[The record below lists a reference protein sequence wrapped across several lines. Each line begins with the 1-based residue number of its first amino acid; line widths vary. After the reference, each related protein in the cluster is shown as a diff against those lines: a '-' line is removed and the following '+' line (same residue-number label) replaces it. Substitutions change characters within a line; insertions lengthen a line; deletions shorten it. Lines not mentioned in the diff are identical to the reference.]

1 MKQLFDFEEI
11 RPFHD
16 EEVPGV
22 IKSLLTEEGF
32 RHAVDFVLP
41 GIDYEEF
48 SRQMAS
54 FSNKRDFQTKLVSP
68 FVHEL
73 GKKSTTSLTLGG
85 VKNLSPS
92 GSYTYISNHRDII
105 LDASFLNI
113 LLLDAGFDTSE
124 VAIGDNLLI
133 YPWISNLVRLNKS
146 FIVNRDV
153 TGRKMLDIS
162 RRLSAYIHFVIK
174 VKHQSIW
181 IAQREGR
188 AKNSDD
194 KTQESV
200 IKMLNLGGANEDV
213 CANIRSLN
221 IVPVS
226 ISYEYDPC
234 DYLKAKEFQLKRDNP
249 EYKKTPHD
257 DLLNMETGLLGF
269 KGRVH
274 FQLTGCIND
283 QLDCICSCQ
292 DKIEEINLIAQTIDN
307 NIHCNY
313 QIFPVNY
320 IAYDLQ
326 TGQNRFVENYTSRE
340 KEEFLHYLK
349 KQIGKIQLPAKD
361 EEFLNGK
368 MLEMYANPLKNKLK
382 ANCKT
387 A

>member
-32 RHAVDFVLP
+32 KHAVNFVIP

-48 SRQMAS
+48 SRQMTS
-54 FSNKRDFQTKLVSP
+54 FSNKRDFQTKLISP
-68 FVHEL
+68 FVHNL
-73 GKKSTTSLTLGG
+73 AKKSTASLTLGG
-85 VKNLSPS
+85 VENLSPT

-153 TGRKMLDIS
+153 SGRKMLDTS
-162 RRLSAYIHFVIK
+162 KRLSAYIHFVIK
-174 VKHQSIW
+174 VKHQSVW

-200 IKMLNLGGANEDV
+200 IKMLNLGGPDENV
-213 CANIRSLN
+213 CSNIRSLN

-226 ISYEYDPC
+226 ITYEFDPC
-234 DYLKAKEFQLKRDNP
+234 DFLKAQEFQLKRDNP

-257 DLLNMETGLLGF
+257 DLLNMETGLLGC

-274 FQLTGCIND
+274 FQLTPCINE
-283 QLDCICSCQ
+283 QLEEICVCQ
-292 DKIEEINLIAQTIDN
+292 DKIEEINLIAQAIDR
-307 NIHCNY
+307 NIHSNY

-320 IAYDLQ
+320 IAYDLN
-326 TGQNRFVENYTSRE
+326 TGNNEFAAHYTAQE
-340 KEEFLHYLK
+340 KEDFLSYIDKQLK
-349 KQIGKIQLPAKD
+349 KVRISDPDLP
-361 EEFLNGK
+361 FLKEK

-382 ANCKT
+382 TFCKT
-387 A
+387 C